1 MRELQCFLVLLSMS
15 SSALAAENWKTVTDP
30 EEIKQIT
37 QLLESALVGKQFS
50 DTDDD
55 THVRYGMRIGTRHH
69 MNACTT
75 NPQLSRATFQK
86 RGVFAKIEY
95 RIESPCTITGAY
107 VRIEYHPWTE
117 QQDDTLRQECDLEII
132 IAHSGSSVKVLRK
145 GMSSGSGDG
154 LKRMMR
160 HVPGKMTGWIN
171 ASLKQ

>member
-1 MRELQCFLVLLSMS
+1 MS

-37 QLLESALVGKQFS
+37 QLLESALVDKQFS

-55 THVRYGMRIGTRHH
+55 THVRFGVRTGTRHH

-86 RGVFAKIEY
+86 RGVFVKSEY

-107 VRIEYHPWTE
+107 VRFEYHGTSTE
-117 QQDDTLRQECDLEII
+117 KKDDTLRQECDLEII
-132 IAHSGSSVKVLRK
+132 IAPSGSSVKVLRK

-154 LKRMMR
+154 LQRMMS